1 MSLIGYRGDYRIGG
15 INYRDKKK
23 SINISDSPYGQGKN
37 ILQGYAPPD
46 IL

>member
-1 MSLIGYRGDYRIGG
+1 MSLIGYRRKSIEG
-15 INYRDKKK
+15 INYRDKKQ
-23 SINISDSPYGQGKN
+23 SINMGDSPYGQGKN

>member
-1 MSLIGYRGDYRIGG
+1 MSLIGHRRKRIEE
-15 INYRDKKK
+15 INDRDKKQA
-23 SINISDSPYGQGKN
+23 INIGDSPYGQGKN